1 MMEKERSYK
10 ELLEYGKACLQE
22 SEIEEYALDAWL
34 LLEYVFQISRT
45 WYFVH
50 EDEMADTEKQ
60 NSMWNTLV

>member
-10 ELLEYGKACLQE
+10 ELLEYGKARLQE

-50 EDEMADTEKQ
+50 EDEIP
-60 NSMWNTLV
+60 